1 MAAKK
6 TTKTAAPAPAP
17 PAKKATKT
25 AAKKAA
31 TKKAPVKSAAPKAKS
46 TPKASFDEIAKAAYL
61 IYRRRIGLGLPGT
74 PESDWLQA
82 EKEVNG

>member
-6 TTKTAAPAPAP
+6 TTKTAAPAPA
-17 PAKKATKT
+17 KKATKT
-25 AAKKAA
+25 AAKKATA
-31 TKKAPVKSAAPKAKS
+31 KKVPVKSAAPKAKA

-61 IYRRRIGLGLPGT
+61 IYRRRIGFGLPGT

>member
-6 TTKTAAPAPAP
+6 TTKTAAPAPA
-17 PAKKATKT
+17 KKATKT
-25 AAKKAA
+25 AVKKAA
-31 TKKAPVKSAAPKAKS
+31 TKKAPAKSAAPRAKS
-46 TPKASFDEIAKAAYL
+46 TPKASFDEITKAAYL
-61 IYRRRIGLGLPGT
+61 IYRRRIALGMPGT